1 MNARDAIG
9 KSIPRKDRLSFD
21 SIQEALGENAP
32 DLLEILESARIQG
45 YFKMRS
51 KASAAANNAQS
62 MFRKVSLISILGVA
76 IATLASG
83 LLLYGAGASGGVG
96 TAATETAA
104 AVGTDDVPASQ
115 TLAEFLDRNRIY
127 FVVLQVA
134 GAFLTA
140 VTTTILSSQDYVG
153 RWSDNRR
160 RAEDLRR
167 QIFTEIFNQAA
178 TRKDATTLGADNLL
192 SFDQGCR
199 FVVTLTVAV
208 RAPYTLAVG
217 GDSGADTKPWRRE
230 TLQHRLNLCRIR
242 HLQNPVQNRFRRRLE
257 SPSLFIA
264 PRTECL
270 QFRLVQGAGVLRRA
284 NAACDASKPRG
295 DEDSKHRCNG
305 VLAALSA
312 AEVRNPQQFVIE
324 RA

>member
-1 MNARDAIG
+1 MQGVYRDDPPGNRDILQ
-9 KSIPRKDRLSFD
+9 KRLDGGDFA
-21 SIQEALGENAP
+21 ALVV
-32 DLLEILESARIQG
+32 
-45 YFKMRS
+45 
-51 KASAAANNAQS
+51 KAMACN
-62 MFRKVSLISILGVA
+62 R
-76 IATLASG
+76 
-83 LLLYGAGASGGVG
+83 
-96 TAATETAA
+96 
-104 AVGTDDVPASQ
+104 Q
-115 TLAEFLDRNRIY
+115 TGFM
-127 FVVLQVA
+127 
-134 GAFLTA
+134 
-140 VTTTILSSQDYVG
+140 
-153 RWSDNRR
+153 
-160 RAEDLRR
+160 
-167 QIFTEIFNQAA
+167 
-178 TRKDATTLGADNLL
+178 
-192 SFDQGCR
+192 FDQGCR

-264 PRTECL
+264 PRTECF